1 MSVQINLP
9 RQVQD
14 VMTHEVV
21 TLTPPQPFTE
31 ALVLLARHRFRH
43 LVVTETDARLAGVIS
58 DRDMLRF
65 MSSGADLKSATV
77 ADVMWHEVVT
87 IRPETLL
94 SEATGQMLSRRINCL
109 PVVDENE
116 RLCGILTSTDLLQ
129 AFQRMQERVEQES
142 ATPQAGE

>member
-1 MSVQINLP
+1 MSAQINLP

-31 ALVLLARHRFRH
+31 ALALLARHRFRH
-43 LVVTETDARLAGVIS
+43 LIVIETDARLAGVIS

-65 MSSGADLKSATV
+65 MSSGADLKSAIV
-77 ADVMWHEVVT
+77 ADVMCFEVLT
-87 IRPETLL
+87 IRPVTLL
-94 SEATGQMLSRRINCL
+94 SEAAGQMLSRRFNCL
-109 PVVDENE
+109 PVIDENG

-129 AFQRMQERVEQES
+129 AFQRMQEGVEPES
-142 ATPQAGE
+142 APP

>member
-1 MSVQINLP
+1 MSAQTNLP

-31 ALVLLARHRFRH
+31 ALALLARHRFRH
-43 LVVTETDARLAGVIS
+43 LIVTETDARLAGVIS

-94 SEATGQMLSRRINCL
+94 SEAAGQMLSRRINCL
-109 PVVDENE
+109 PVIDETG
-116 RLCGILTSTDLLQ
+116 RLCGILTSSDLLQ
-129 AFQRMQERVEQES
+129 VFQRMQEGVEQES
-142 ATPQAGE
+142 SPPSAKE

>member
-1 MSVQINLP
+1 MSAQTNLP

-31 ALVLLARHRFRH
+31 ALALLARHRFRH
-43 LVVTETDARLAGVIS
+43 LIVTENDARLAGVIS

-94 SEATGQMLSRRINCL
+94 SEAAGQMLSRRINCL
-109 PVVDENE
+109 PVIDENG
-116 RLCGILTSTDLLQ
+116 RLCGILTSSDLLQ
-129 AFQRMQERVEQES
+129 VFQRMQEGVEQES
-142 ATPQAGE
+142 SPPSAKE

>member
-31 ALVLLARHRFRH
+31 ALALLARHRFRH

-65 MSSGADLKSATV
+65 MSSGADLKAATV
-77 ADVMWHEVVT
+77 ADVMRQGVVA

-94 SEATGQMLSRRINCL
+94 SEAAGQMLSRRINCL

-129 AFQRMQERVEQES
+129 AFQRMQEGVGQES
-142 ATPQAGE
+142 STPQAGE

>member
-1 MSVQINLP
+1 MSAQINLP

-21 TLTPPQPFTE
+21 TLTLPQPFTE
-31 ALVLLARHRFRH
+31 PLALLARHRFRH
-43 LVVTETDARLAGVIS
+43 LIVIETDARLAGVIS

-65 MSSGADLKSATV
+65 MSSGADLKSAIV
-77 ADVMWHEVVT
+77 ADVMCFEVLT

-94 SEATGQMLSRRINCL
+94 SEAAGQMLSRRFNCL
-109 PVVDENE
+109 PVIDENG

-129 AFQRMQERVEQES
+129 AFQRMQEGVEPES
-142 ATPQAGE
+142 APP